1 MPYLSKAV
9 RDRISQQAR
18 NRCGY
23 CQSQQE
29 LVPVIFEVEHIRP
42 LARGGGDDEDNLW
55 LSCRTCNLYKSDQIE
70 ADDPLTEKGVP
81 LFNPRY
87 QNWAEHFQ
95 WSEDGIHIIGK
106 TVVGRATVVA
116 LQLNNPIML
125 TTRRMWVQAGWHP
138 PKD

>member
-1 MPYLSKAV
+1 MPHIPEAV
-9 RDRISQQAR
+9 RDRIRQQAR

-23 CQSQQE
+23 CQSRQE

-42 LARGGGDDEDNLW
+42 LARGGTDDEDNLW
-55 LSCRTCNLYKSDQIE
+55 LPCRTCNLHKSDQIE
-70 ADDPLTEKGVP
+70 AADPLTENVVP

-95 WSEDGIHIIGK
+95 WNEVGIHIIGK
-106 TVVGRATVVA
+106 TAIGCATVVA